1 MHTTQ
6 HFSSSVPLLIALA
19 LSVALPGVA
28 TAALGGDV
36 TSVEADRVHMKAA
49 TVVASQAALYTVHE
63 IQSPSG
69 TIVRE
74 FVSPT
79 GTVFAVTWRG
89 PFLPDLRQTLG
100 GYFLI
105 YQTAPRT
112 GPGGHSHLAV
122 ERSDLVVRSSGH
134 PRAFFGL
141 AYVPQ
146 LVPAGVAVE
155 QLK

>member
-1 MHTTQ
+1 MLTKP

-19 LSVALPGVA
+19 LSVALPEA
-28 TAALGGDV
+28 ARAALGGDV
-36 TSVEADRVHMKAA
+36 TSVEADRVRMKA

-74 FVSPT
+74 FVSAT
-79 GTVFAVTWRG
+79 GTVFAVTWHG
-89 PFLPDLRQTLG
+89 PFMPDLRQTLG
-100 GYFLI
+100 GYFPI

-112 GPGGHSHLAV
+112 GPSGHSHLEV
-122 ERSDLVVRSSGH
+122 ERSDLVVRSRGH
-134 PRAFFGL
+134 QRAFSGL

-155 QLK
+155 QLT